1 MLKFPR
7 NMRVCSKSIILH
19 GLEVSAR
26 LHIPEFTCDVNNC
39 CPDDAWCNASF
50 HYDVACYEAT
60 TAGLL
65 CYWPLWHSTAT
76 YTFDD
81 HSQTWKS
88 KVMDVKIL
96 NNEVIIK
103 VSATLQTHDSGLILH
118 CVILLKL
125 RFEHEDISILKI
137 TSTGEDQLV

>member
-1 MLKFPR
+1 
-7 NMRVCSKSIILH
+7 
-19 GLEVSAR
+19 
-26 LHIPEFTCDVNNC
+26 
-39 CPDDAWCNASF
+39 
-50 HYDVACYEAT
+50 
-60 TAGLL
+60 
-65 CYWPLWHSTAT
+65 
-76 YTFDD
+76 
-81 HSQTWKS
+81 
-88 KVMDVKIL
+88 MDVKIL